1 MRLALLSALVL
12 PLALVA
18 AARARPLPGNDA
30 ATPGDRTERPNSA
43 AEEAP
48 RQSAA
53 APPVRTLWIDTDL
66 SFYSDDAVA
75 IQMLLRNPHF
85 TVAGISAASGNVW
98 SDQAA
103 ADALRALQDGGFAN
117 VRVHPGLP
125 PAAWAKRLEL
135 FRSGLDRAPNERVV
149 YAGALALNPVQPPL
163 APPGGWAAK
172 STSPPAAPEALQ
184 LAARS
189 LSGKLEIVL
198 LGPATHLAHALASDP
213 GLVKR
218 IAHIYF
224 FAGALEAPGNAT
236 RSAEFNAWF
245 DPEAADAVLRS
256 GIPLTLMPL
265 DVTQGLRYDP
275 AWAARYCASRNPLA
289 AHVSAHIA
297 HHQAGRGSPP
307 SLYDEVLAA
316 LILDPSL
323 ATGSMHQPVEVV
335 NRPGADFGRTRLAH
349 DGRPPVRII
358 HGVDRA
364 RLFARL
370 ESALAERP

>member
-1 MRLALLSALVL
+1 
-12 PLALVA
+12 
-18 AARARPLPGNDA
+18 
-30 ATPGDRTERPNSA
+30 
-43 AEEAP
+43 
-48 RQSAA
+48 
-53 APPVRTLWIDTDL
+53 VRWLWIDTDL

-75 IQMLLRNPHF
+75 IQMLLRSPNLA
-85 TVAGISAASGNVW
+85 VAGISAASGNVW
-98 SDQAA
+98 GDQAA
-103 ADALRALQDGGFAN
+103 ADALRVLQDGGFAN

-125 PAAWAKRLEL
+125 TTAWAKRLEL
-135 FRSGLDRAPNERVV
+135 FRSGLDRTPNEHVL
-149 YAGALALNPVQPPL
+149 YAGALSLNPAQPPSV
-163 APPGGWAAK
+163 PPGGWAAK
-172 STSPPAAPEALQ
+172 GTSQPAAPEALQ

-198 LGPATHLAHALASDP
+198 LGPATHLAQALASDP
-213 GLVKR
+213 GLAKR
-218 IAHIYF
+218 IARIYF
-224 FAGALEAPGNAT
+224 FAGALQVPGNAT

-245 DPEAADAVLRS
+245 DPDAADAVLRS

-275 AWAARYCASRNPLA
+275 AWAARYRASRNPLA

-297 HHQAGRGSPP
+297 HHQARRGSPP

-323 ATGSMHQPVEVV
+323 ATGSTHQPVEVV
-335 NRPGADFGRTRLAH
+335 SRPGADFGRTRLAH
-349 DGRPPVRII
+349 DGRPPVTII

-370 ESALAERP
+370 ESALTERP